1 MAMKLSQ
8 LNREGARTHIHSH
21 THGHDLPPLKSGAWY
36 CCVYCECVGVCT
48 RSLWLRSMY

>member
-1 MAMKLSQ
+1 METATMAMKLSQ

-48 RSLWLRSMY
+48 